1 MSFSAGENVG
11 SYRIIEKLGQG
22 GMATV
27 FKAYHPSL
35 DRYVAIKVLHPAFK
49 EDPQFLE
56 RFTRE
61 ARVVARLEHPNIV
74 QVYDFAEHD
83 GQPYLV
89 MKFIEGETLK
99 ARLQKG
105 PLTKAEATKAIR
117 AIGESLS
124 YAHGRGVLHRDV
136 KPSNILIS
144 KEGQVYL
151 TDFGLARMAEAGAST
166 LTGDMLMGTPQ
177 YISPEQARGEKDLNE
192 RTDIYS
198 FGIVLYEIVVGRVP
212 FSADTPFSIIHDHIY
227 TPLPLPREVN
237 PKIPLAI
244 QEVLLTALAK
254 EPEDRYASGEKLVEA
269 FFDALNK
276 PDAEVAVEGELE
288 DTKTVHK
295 EIVAPIIA
303 SEAKSDIHDQTVAV
317 ESAAV
322 SEDKSRSRK
331 TGDRKWVWIAAGLIM
346 TCLAVFSIMAAINQS
361 GVRNQTENSD
371 PTSSEVDSISDG
383 VPSSAIEQ
391 AILEVEQ
398 RSNDPDAHLML
409 ADAYLQEEMHGESA
423 EEYFEA
429 GMLFLEQERLEDAI
443 KAMNESIVVQGGI
456 KEADAEKIEKLVEVL
471 FVFAPDRKLTPMYT
485 HSKAQFPNWEFL
497 SVCQARNM
505 LHNGDRDQAQGIIDE
520 VLRRNPSN
528 YLAKTVMAE
537 INFMMGQH
545 QEALDTVKELQTNP
559 SLPDWLEG
567 FLDQFQRDIRSNM
580 E

>member
-74 QVYDFAEHD
+74 QVYDFAEHE

-105 PLTKAEATKAIR
+105 PLTKAEATKTIQ
-117 AIGESLS
+117 AIGDSLS
-124 YAHGRGVLHRDV
+124 YAHGQGVLHRDV

-144 KEGQVYL
+144 KEGVVYL
-151 TDFGLARMAEAGAST
+151 TDFGLARIAEAGAST

-177 YISPEQARGEKDLNE
+177 YISPEQARGEKDLTE

-244 QEVLLTALAK
+244 QEVLLKALAK
-254 EPEDRYASGEKLVEA
+254 EPEDRYASGGKLVEA
-269 FFDALNK
+269 FFDALSK
-276 PDAEVAVEGELE
+276 RDEVVAVEDELAE
-288 DTKTVHK
+288 TKTVHK
-295 EIVAPIIA
+295 EEVSPIIA
-303 SEAKSDIHDQTVAV
+303 SEEGAIHTQTVG
-317 ESAAV
+317 SGAAV
-322 SEDKSRSRK
+322 IPDETSLPQK
-331 TGDRKWVWIAAGLIM
+331 TRDRKWVWIAAGLTM
-346 TCLAVFSIMAAINQS
+346 TCLAVFAILAAIRQS
-361 GVRNQTENSD
+361 GIKSQTENTD
-371 PTSSEVDSISDG
+371 PSSSEVSPISEG
-383 VPSSAIEQ
+383 EPSNAIEQ
-391 AILEVEQ
+391 AMFEVEQ
-398 RSNDPDAHLML
+398 RPNDPEAHLTL
-409 ADAYLQEEMHGESA
+409 AEAYRQEQMFGESA
-423 EEYFEA
+423 DQYFEA

-443 KAMNESIVVQGGI
+443 KAMNESIVVSGGI
-456 KEADAEKIEKLVEVL
+456 KEANPEKIDKLVEVL
-471 FVFAPDRKLTPMYT
+471 FIYAPDRKLTPMYT
-485 HSKAQFPNWEFL
+485 RTSAQFPNWEFL
-497 SVCQARNM
+497 RVCQARNI
-505 LHNGDRDQAQGIIDE
+505 LHNGDPEQARGMIDE
-520 VLRRNPSN
+520 VLRENPTN
-528 YLAKTVMAE
+528 YLAQTVLAE
-537 INFMMGQH
+537 IDFMMGNH
-545 QEALDTVKELQTNP
+545 QDALDTVKEVQNISNIP
-559 SLPDWLEG
+559 VWLDGILE
-567 FLDQFQRDIRSNM
+567 QFQREIRSNM